1 MYQLDSSYQLL
12 SSLPLKSKVISI
24 ALPSENLEDERESL
38 DELVTQDGFNPIA
51 ERPIN
56 MKSDRVNDIIK
67 TSSERQLE
75 QLLSN
80 WLQYGVFIA
89 SAIVFAGGLFYLI
102 HHGFQLADYH
112 LFRGEPSELR
122 SPAGIINAV
131 LSGSRE
137 GLIQFG
143 LLVLIATPIIRVA
156 LSLLFFLR
164 QRDFS
169 YITITFLVIAG
180 LIYSIVGAYY

>member
-1 MYQLDSSYQLL
+1 MYQLDSSYQLV
-12 SSLPLKSKVISI
+12 SPVPLKI
-24 ALPSENLEDERESL
+24 ALPGETLACDLEKV
-38 DELVTQDGFNPIA
+38 DELSTQAHFSAIA
-51 ERPIN
+51 ERPN
-56 MKSDRVNDIIK
+56 KFESDRVNKIAK

-80 WLQYGVFIA
+80 WLQYGVFLA
-89 SAIVFAGGLFYLI
+89 SAIVLAGGLFYLI
-102 HHGFQLADYH
+102 HHGFQPADYH
-112 LFRGEPSELR
+112 VFRGEPSELR

-131 LSGSRE
+131 RSGSRE
-137 GLIQFG
+137 GIIQFG

-164 QRDFS
+164 QRDIN
-169 YITITFLVIAG
+169 YITITLLVMAG